1 MIDSSH
7 SLALSRLKKSAVYIS
22 SSSSSYSDLFTREI
36 HFPLSSSNDRWKAR
50 YLSFVPVSTSFEM
63 CWLMKKRRH
72 R

>member
-7 SLALSRLKKSAVYIS
+7 SLALSRLKKNAVYI
-22 SSSSSYSDLFTREI
+22 SSSYSDLFTREI